1 MLYQLS
7 YSRIGFRR
15 CSDPLVC
22 GRTKLAQPLLSANT
36 SGDFLHAAGTCHGFF
51 PSIAAVNYLA
61 HMTVGH
67 WAGLNAQG
75 KLGNFVGDAVK
86 GRDVEVRWGEEVA
99 VGIRFHRALD
109 EHSDRHEASRAARA
123 LIRPHCGKWSGVVWD
138 VLADHVLASE
148 FYQLGQG
155 CGGLPA
161 FAAQELQGL
170 ALQLESMPERSRR
183 FYEAMVHHGWLTGY
197 QDGAVV
203 HAVLDAMSRRRSTA
217 GPVGEGWKAFV
228 AEEDAL
234 RECARVLI
242 ADMNAWGKGLDLV
255 SLEHRPVG

>member
-1 MLYQLS
+1 M
-7 YSRIGFRR
+7 
-15 CSDPLVC
+15 
-22 GRTKLAQPLLSANT
+22 
-36 SGDFLHAAGTCHGFF
+36 
-51 PSIAAVNYLA
+51 NYLA
-61 HMTVGH
+61 HMAVGH

-86 GRDVEVRWGEEVA
+86 GRDVEAKWGEEVA

-148 FYQLGQG
+148 FNQLGQG
-155 CGGLPA
+155 CGDLDA

-170 ALQLESMPERSRR
+170 ALQIESMPERSRR
-183 FYEAMVHHGWLTGY
+183 FYKAIVHHGWLTGY
-197 QDGAVV
+197 RDGAVV

-255 SLEHRPVG
+255 SLVHRPVG